1 MSLSGILENV
11 YLLVRKTTDWSDEA
25 TFRVQLDPSFAPKVE
40 TWNSTLS
47 IPYHV
52 FRKRLC
58 EIADETHASTGARK
72 VFAWQDIP
80 PGAIVLP
87 TDDDDWFAPEAALRV
102 AEALEQGDEGCLWT
116 QSVLEVPINFMHRL
130 NIAARRVIPAIR
142 PKWLCATNNYAFRK
156 TPDSER
162 LVGHMG
168 ASKGFASARMRIAL
182 LRERLSIHNRTLA
195 SITSLAFK
203 KPQISTIHLK
213 WKAAEYN
220 RLYLKP
226 DLPSGLEWTR
236 PYVRRMVELA
246 KELTKI

>member
-1 MSLSGILENV
+1 
-11 YLLVRKTTDWSDEA
+11 
-25 TFRVQLDPSFAPKVE
+25 
-40 TWNSTLS
+40 
-47 IPYHV
+47 
-52 FRKRLC
+52 
-58 EIADETHASTGARK
+58 
-72 VFAWQDIP
+72 
-80 PGAIVLP
+80 
-87 TDDDDWFAPEAALRV
+87 
-102 AEALEQGDEGCLWT
+102 LEQDDEGCLWT
-116 QSVLEVPINFMHRL
+116 QSVLEAPINFMHRW
-130 NIAARRVIPAIR
+130 NIAARRVIPTIR

-226 DLPSGLEWTR
+226 YLPSGLEWTR

-246 KELTKI
+246 KELTKS

>member
-80 PGAIVLP
+80 PGAIV
-87 TDDDDWFAPEAALRV
+87 
-102 AEALEQGDEGCLWT
+102 
-116 QSVLEVPINFMHRL
+116 
-130 NIAARRVIPAIR
+130 
-142 PKWLCATNNYAFRK
+142 
-156 TPDSER
+156 
-162 LVGHMG
+162 
-168 ASKGFASARMRIAL
+168 
-182 LRERLSIHNRTLA
+182 
-195 SITSLAFK
+195 
-203 KPQISTIHLK
+203 
-213 WKAAEYN
+213 
-220 RLYLKP
+220 
-226 DLPSGLEWTR
+226 
-236 PYVRRMVELA
+236 
-246 KELTKI
+246 